1 MPIYGA
7 FRDLPQSTSQFGE
20 SIGELTLYMS
30 NDIVKLHYGRC
41 GFLAQVLEAVN
52 GPSVDT
58 LNIYF
63 MTNEILTRFLRWYEL
78 PWTRDFDMFDRY
90 EIRFLTV
97 IDRRRVMN
105 LLKAPRNTTTG
116 SFQDPSI
123 EADFGH

>member
-1 MPIYGA
+1 MALSLLPIYGA

-78 PWTRDFDMFDRY
+78 PWTGDFDMFDRY

-97 IDRRRVMN
+97 IRSP
-105 LLKAPRNTTTG
+105 KSHG
-116 SFQDPSI
+116 S
-123 EADFGH
+123 A